1 MIPQRILL
9 EVTMTGDSLTGERA
23 YNLGMVNIL
32 APKGQVLNAAL
43 ELAKRIMQNAP
54 LTVKAAK
61 KMVRISTELGRS
73 EALIESKKIF
83 ESVYNSDDALE
94 GPRAFR
100 EKRKPKW
107 KGR

>member
-1 MIPQRILL
+1 
-9 EVTMTGDSLTGERA
+9 
-23 YNLGMVNIL
+23 
-32 APKGQVLNAAL
+32 
-43 ELAKRIMQNAP
+43 
-54 LTVKAAK
+54 
-61 KMVRISTELGRS
+61 MVRISTELGRS

-100 EKRKPKW
+100 EKRKPEW